1 MNALREFDDARTLGP
16 YTRLLSDPS
25 ADVRRAAVRALGE
38 LDDDA
43 VIAPLTSAA
52 QRDSVP
58 GVRRAALGGLARFYR
73 PTVVAPL
80 MAALS
85 DDEPAVRITAARAI
99 RQLAEFHR
107 GRRAQAH
114 NSYAGMVDA
123 LPRAVPALIATI
135 DHDDSDVREA
145 VVRTL
150 GYMRDA
156 RAVDPLIAAL
166 QDGASDVR
174 KEAINA
180 LGRIHDERAID
191 PIIALLQDAD
201 SEVRRA
207 AVRTLGR
214 FPAQR

>member
-1 MNALREFDDARTLGP
+1 
-16 YTRLLSDPS
+16 
-25 ADVRRAAVRALGE
+25 VRGLGE

-43 VIAPLTSAA
+43 VIAPLTTAA
-52 QRDSVP
+52 RQDSVP

-73 PTVVAPL
+73 PTVVAPM

-85 DDEPAVRITAARAI
+85 DDDHAVRISAARAI
-99 RQLAEFHR
+99 RTLAEFHH

-114 NSYAGMVDA
+114 NSYAGMVEA

-135 DHDDSDVREA
+135 DHDHSDVREA
-145 VVRTL
+145 VARTL

-156 RAVDPLIAAL
+156 RAVEPLIAAL

-191 PIIALLQDAD
+191 PIIGLLQDAD

-214 FPAQR
+214 FPAER